1 VTRIKVCG
9 LTRIEDAR
17 AAEAAGAHWIGAV
30 LVPDTPRR
38 IGPDDAARLAN
49 AVSLPLAIV
58 VADVPAGEAAD
69 AALRSGARAIQLHGM
84 EDPGTLLR
92 LREMGDWELWKA
104 VRVRSGDDAL
114 AAAREFAEAADL
126 LLLDRWD
133 PLRLGGT
140 GAPFDWDEVGL
151 RRAEIPLPLGVAGGL
166 DPENV
171 ADAIRRLRP
180 DLVDASSGLESA
192 PGIKDPDRIRAFVHA
207 VEQVRDLRSNDPPSN
222 EP

>member
-1 VTRIKVCG
+1 MTRIKVCG

-30 LVPDTPRR
+30 LVPDSPRR
-38 IGPDDAARLAN
+38 IGPDDAGRLAQ

-58 VADVPAGEAAD
+58 VADLPPGEAAD
-69 AALRSGARAIQLHGM
+69 AALRSGARAIQLHGT
-84 EDPGTLLR
+84 EDLGTLRR
-92 LREMGDWELWKA
+92 LREMGEWELWKA
-104 VRVRSGDDAL
+104 VRVGSGDDVL
-114 AAAREFAEAADL
+114 AAARDFSGAADL

-140 GAPFDWDEVGL
+140 GAPFDWDEVA
-151 RRAEIPLPLGVAGGL
+151 RRRPEIHLPLGVAGGL

-171 ADAIRRLRP
+171 AEAVRRMRP
-180 DLVDASSGLESA
+180 DLVDASSRLESA
-192 PGIKDPDRIRAFVHA
+192 PGIKDPDRIRAFVTA
-207 VEQVRDLRSNDPPSN
+207 VQRAEDVTTN

>member
-1 VTRIKVCG
+1 MTRVKICG

-30 LVPDTPRR
+30 LVPDSPRR
-38 IGPDDAARLAN
+38 IGPDDAGRLAQ

-58 VADVPAGEAAD
+58 VADLSPGEIAD
-69 AALRSGARAIQLHGM
+69 AALRSGARAIQLHGT
-84 EDPGTLLR
+84 EDLGVLRR
-92 LREMGDWELWKA
+92 LREMGEWELWKA
-104 VRVRSGDDAL
+104 VRVRSGDDVL
-114 AAAREFAEAADL
+114 AAARDYSEAADL

-140 GAPFDWDEVGL
+140 GAPFDWDEVAP
-151 RRAEIPLPLGVAGGL
+151 RRSEIELPLGVAGGL
-166 DPENV
+166 GPENV
-171 ADAIRRLRP
+171 GESIRRMRP

-192 PGIKDPDRIRAFVHA
+192 PGIKDPDRIRAFVAA
-207 VEQVRDLRSNDPPSN
+207 VQRAEDVTTN

>member
-1 VTRIKVCG
+1 
-9 LTRIEDAR
+9 
-17 AAEAAGAHWIGAV
+17 
-30 LVPDTPRR
+30 
-38 IGPDDAARLAN
+38 
-49 AVSLPLAIV
+49 
-58 VADVPAGEAAD
+58 VADLSAGEAAD

-104 VRVRSGDDAL
+104 VRVRSGADVV
-114 AAAREFAEAADL
+114 AAAREFSGAVDL

-140 GAPFDWDEVGL
+140 GAPFDWDEVAP

-171 ADAIRRLRP
+171 ADAVRRLRP

-192 PGIKDPDRIRAFVHA
+192 PGIKDPDRIRAFVAA
-207 VEQVRDLRSNDPPSN
+207 VEQARDLPPTQPSSN

>member
-1 VTRIKVCG
+1 MTRIKVCG

-30 LVPDTPRR
+30 LVPDSPRR

-49 AVSLPLAIV
+49 AVSLPMAIV
-58 VADVPAGEAAD
+58 VADLSAGEAAD

-104 VRVRSGDDAL
+104 VRVRSADSVVQG
-114 AAAREFAEAADL
+114 AREFSGAADL

-140 GAPFDWDEVGL
+140 GTPFDWEQVEAH
-151 RRAEIPLPLGVAGGL
+151 RRELALPMGVAGGL

-171 ADAIRRLRP
+171 ADAVRRLRP

-192 PGIKDPDRIRAFVHA
+192 PGIKDPDRIRAFVTA
-207 VEQVRDLRSNDPPSN
+207 VEQVRDLPSN